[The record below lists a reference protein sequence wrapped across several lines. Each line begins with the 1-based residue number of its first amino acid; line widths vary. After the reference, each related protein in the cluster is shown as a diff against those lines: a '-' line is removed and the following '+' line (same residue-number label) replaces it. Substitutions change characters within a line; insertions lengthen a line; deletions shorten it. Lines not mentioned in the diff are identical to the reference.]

1 MAKKTNPGTT
11 NVVVQK
17 LSITQVNRTN
27 VDINKWRT
35 ALSSAESVQN
45 PTRSSLY
52 DLYAEILLDAHLQSV
67 IEKRRTAV
75 MNVPVTFR
83 TDGDIDEALEMLI
96 QSPWFSRMI
105 ADVLDT
111 RFWGHTLL
119 QFRKDGEYIEYDL
132 IPRKHVSPERGF
144 IKLNQNDS
152 SGLPYRDMAIP
163 GVMEVGS
170 QTDLGLLLQA
180 APWVIYKR
188 NCMGDYAQYAELFGM
203 PIRKGTYDGYDDI
216 ARQKLLNDLAEMG
229 SAGVF
234 VHPEGTSVE
243 FVESTQKGGS
253 NEVYTGLINIANAEI
268 SKLILG
274 NTLTTDVG
282 QSGTQALGTI
292 HREVEEQIMMA
303 DRRFITEVLN
313 YHLSDVLTAFGYN
326 LENGEF
332 AFQDEESIPLKEQI
346 DVLVKA
352 RNELNLPISDDHL
365 YETLGIPKPENYDEL
380 KAGMENSGTVEPQG
394 PAAQQKNQGPAAQ
407 RQNQVPTVKN
417 RNRKGFFGFFR

>member
-1 MAKKTNPGTT
+1 MAKKSNPGTT
-11 NVVVQK
+11 NLVVQK

-27 VDINKWRT
+27 VDIKKWRSAVT
-35 ALSSAESVQN
+35 SAESVQN
-45 PTRSSLY
+45 PSRSTLY
-52 DLYAEILLDAHLQSV
+52 DLYAELLLDAHLQSV
-67 IEKRRTAV
+67 LEKRRTAV

-83 TDGDIDEALEMLI
+83 TDGDIDEELEMLI

-111 RFWGHTLL
+111 KFWGHTLL
-119 QFRKDGEYIEYDL
+119 QFRKDGVFIDYDL
-132 IPRKHVSPERGF
+132 IPRKHVMPERG
-144 IKLNQNDS
+144 IVKLNQNDS
-152 SGLPYRDMAIP
+152 TGLPYRDGAIP

-170 QTDLGLLLQA
+170 RTDLGLLCQA

-203 PIRKGTYDGYDDI
+203 PIRKGTYDGYDEI

-234 VHPEGTSVE
+234 VHPEGTSVD

-292 HREVEEQIMMA
+292 HREVEEQIMQS
-303 DRRFITEVLN
+303 DRRFVTEVLN

-332 AFQDEESIPLKEQI
+332 AFQDEESIPLKDQI

-352 RNELNLPISDDHL
+352 RNELKLPISDDHL

-380 KAGMENSGTVEPQG
+380 KAKAETALKETKDPVAQQQNSDPVKRQG
-394 PAAQQKNQGPAAQ
+394 PAAQQ
-407 RQNQVPTVKN
+407 